1 LRNDGGVASAL
12 ILGRRKSST
21 WSIDH
26 SRAEGRTPD
35 VGERA
40 LPKVS
45 VIVVNYRGAEHAVT
59 CLRALRDELDWPA
72 EALELICVDNASGD
86 GSARRIAAAVPQ
98 ARLIRSARNTGFAG
112 GCNLGVSKAT
122 GSIVAF
128 LNSDARPHRDWVRAA
143 VEALRE
149 APDIA
154 AVASKVLDWDG
165 ERIDYVDGGLSWYGM
180 GYKPH
185 VGKPDDG
192 AYDTPRDVLFGTG
205 AALLVRRELFDQL
218 GGFDER
224 FFMFC
229 EDVDLGWRLNLR
241 GYRVRYEPTSIAYH
255 RHHASLHGA
264 DPARELYLLERNAL
278 AALYKNVSDETL
290 AAVLPAALAL
300 AVRRAT
306 ARGDCDPTELEM
318 TRRAAPKETGGIETP
333 GPMAV
338 PRVTMAGIYAIDRF
352 VEMLP
357 SLAISRRVEQAARV
371 RTDADLLPLM
381 RNALERICPEI
392 PYLLAHDM
400 IVEAFDVARVYGARR
415 RILIITGDAVSERM
429 AGPAIRAWNMA
440 EVLSGE
446 HHVRLVSLN
455 PHSSGSWC
463 AGQPAEFEV
472 RQATPRSIGPDLDWA
487 QVVVLQGHV
496 LEQVPALKTS
506 NHVVIVDIYDPMH
519 LEQLEQARDLGEEAR
534 AQIIDAVTAVLNTQ
548 LRRGDFFLCAS
559 ERQRHFWLGH
569 LAAIGRLSP
578 IVYDADPTTR
588 SLLAVAPF
596 GLSGKPPQRTGP
608 GLRDTLGLGSR
619 EKVVLWA
626 GGVYSWFDPLTLLH
640 AVHTLRTEHPELRLV
655 FLGMRHPN
663 PDVPEM
669 SMAEQAR
676 RLSETLGLT
685 GEQVFFNE
693 TWVPYADRQNW
704 LLDADA
710 GVTTHFE
717 HVETTFA
724 FRTRVLDYLW
734 AHLPIVTTD
743 GDAFAELVA
752 TEKLGAV
759 VPAGDPAALA
769 TALQRVLYDDAFAA
783 GCRDRIAAVAQRFT
797 WEAVLAPL
805 VEFCRHPRPA
815 PDRLRGAPLTPAPLT
830 PASLTSGSFTAPDR
844 RAGVAGAL
852 RRDAALARS
861 YLAAGGPG
869 EVARRAAGRL
879 RRVTREWRHER

>member
-1 LRNDGGVASAL
+1 
-12 ILGRRKSST
+12 
-21 WSIDH
+21 
-26 SRAEGRTPD
+26 
-35 VGERA
+35 
-40 LPKVS
+40 
-45 VIVVNYRGAEHAVT
+45 
-59 CLRALRDELDWPA
+59 
-72 EALELICVDNASGD
+72 VDNASGD
-86 GSARRIAAAVPQ
+86 DSAQQIAAAVPQ
-98 ARLIRSARNTGFAG
+98 ARLIRSDTNTGFAG
-112 GCNLGVSKAT
+112 GCNLGVTHAT
-122 GSIVAF
+122 GEIVGF

-143 VEALRE
+143 VEAFRDGP
-149 APDIA
+149 AVA

-165 ERIDYVDGGLSWYGM
+165 ERIDYVDGGLTWYGM

-192 AYDTPRDVLFGTG
+192 AHDTARDVLFGTG
-205 AALLVRRELFDQL
+205 AALLVRREVFERL

-241 GYRVRYEPTSIAYH
+241 GYRVRYEPRSIAYH

-264 DPARELYLLERNAL
+264 DPARETYLLERNAL

-290 AAVLPAALAL
+290 ATALPAALAL

-306 ARGDCDPTELEM
+306 ARGGCDPAELEM
-318 TRRAAPKETGGIETP
+318 TRRSPGAETP

-357 SLAISRRVEQAARV
+357 ALAASRRVEQAARV

-381 RNALERICPEI
+381 RNALERTSPEI
-392 PYLLAHDM
+392 PYLLAHDS
-400 IVEAFDVARVYGARR
+400 IVEALGVAQVYGARR
-415 RILIITGDAVSERM
+415 RILIITADAVSSRM

-446 HHVRLVSLN
+446 HDVRLISLN
-455 PHSSGSWC
+455 QHSDCSMVTDC
-463 AGQPAEFEV
+463 PAEFDV
-472 RQATPRSIGPDLDWA
+472 RQVAPRSMGPELDWA
-487 QVVVLQGHV
+487 QLVVLQGHV
-496 LEQVPALKTS
+496 LEHVPSLKTS
-506 NHVVIVDIYDPMH
+506 NHLVIADIYDPMH
-519 LEQLEQARDLGEEAR
+519 LEQLEQGRDLDDDQR
-534 AQIIDAVTAVLNTQ
+534 TQVVDAVTAVLLTQ

-559 ERQRHFWLGH
+559 QRQRQRHFWLGH

-578 IVYDADPTTR
+578 TVYDADPTTR

-596 GLSGKPPQRTGP
+596 GLPGKPPQRTGP
-608 GLRDTLGLGSR
+608 GLRDTLGLGPR

-640 AVHTLRTEHPELRLV
+640 AAHRLRTEHPDLRLV

-663 PDVPEM
+663 PDVPGM
-669 SMAEQAR
+669 GMAGQTR
-676 RLSETLGLT
+676 RLAHNLGLT
-685 GEQVFFNE
+685 GKQVFFNE

-734 AHLPIVTTD
+734 AELPIVTTD
-743 GDAFAELVA
+743 GDAFGELVA
-752 TEKLGAV
+752 AEELGVV
-759 VPAGDPAALA
+759 VPAEDPVALAAAL
-769 TALQRVLYDDAFAA
+769 Q
-783 GCRDRIAAVAQRFT
+783 
-797 WEAVLAPL
+797 
-805 VEFCRHPRPA
+805 
-815 PDRLRGAPLTPAPLT
+815 
-830 PASLTSGSFTAPDR
+830 
-844 RAGVAGAL
+844 
-852 RRDAALARS
+852 
-861 YLAAGGPG
+861 
-869 EVARRAAGRL
+869 
-879 RRVTREWRHER
+879 

>member
-1 LRNDGGVASAL
+1 M
-12 ILGRRKSST
+12 
-21 WSIDH
+21 
-26 SRAEGRTPD
+26 
-35 VGERA
+35 GECVP
-40 LPKVS
+40 PKVS
-45 VIVVNYRGAEHAVT
+45 VIVVNYRGAEHSVT
-59 CLRALRDELDWPA
+59 CLRALRDDLDWPP

-86 GSARRIAAAVPQ
+86 GSAQQIAAAVPQ
-98 ARLIRSARNTGFAG
+98 ARLIRSDTNTGFAG
-112 GCNLGVSKAT
+112 GCNLGVTHAT
-122 GSIVAF
+122 GEIVGF

-143 VEALRE
+143 VEAFRDGP
-149 APDIA
+149 AVA

-165 ERIDYVDGGLSWYGM
+165 ERIDYVDGGLTWYGM

-185 VGKPDDG
+185 IGKPDDG
-192 AYDTPRDVLFGTG
+192 AHDTARDVLFGTG
-205 AALLVRRELFDQL
+205 AALLVRREVFERL

-241 GYRVRYEPTSIAYH
+241 GYRVRYEPRSIAYH

-264 DPARELYLLERNAL
+264 DPARETYLLERNAL

-290 AAVLPAALAL
+290 ATVLPAALAL

-306 ARGDCDPTELEM
+306 ARGGCDPTELEM
-318 TRRAAPKETGGIETP
+318 TRRGPGAETP

-357 SLAISRRVEQAARV
+357 ALAASRRVEQAARV

-381 RNALERICPEI
+381 RNALERTSPEI
-392 PYLLAHDM
+392 PYLLAHDS
-400 IVEAFDVARVYGARR
+400 IVEALGVAQVYGARR
-415 RILIITGDAVSERM
+415 RILIITADAVSSRM

-446 HHVRLVSLN
+446 HDVRLISLN
-455 PHSSGSWC
+455 QHSDCSM
-463 AGQPAEFEV
+463 ATHYPAEFDV
-472 RQATPRSIGPDLDWA
+472 RQVAPRSMGPELDWA
-487 QVVVLQGHV
+487 QLVVLQGHV
-496 LEQVPALKTS
+496 LEHVPSLKTS
-506 NHVVIVDIYDPMH
+506 NHLVIADIYDPMH
-519 LEQLEQARDLGEEAR
+519 LEQLEQGRDLDDDQR
-534 AQIIDAVTAVLNTQ
+534 TQVVDAVTAVLSTQ

-559 ERQRHFWLGH
+559 QRQRHFWLGH

-578 IVYDADPTTR
+578 TVYDADPTTR

-608 GLRDTLGLGSR
+608 GLRDTLGLGPR

-640 AVHTLRTEHPELRLV
+640 AVHTLGAEHPDLRLV

-669 SMAEQAR
+669 GMAGQTR
-676 RLSETLGLT
+676 RLAHNLGLT
-685 GEQVFFNE
+685 GKQVFFNE

-734 AHLPIVTTD
+734 AGLPIVTTD

-752 TEKLGAV
+752 AEELGVV
-759 VPAGDPAALA
+759 VPAGDPVALA
-769 TALQRVLYDDAFAA
+769 AALQRVLYDDDFAA

-805 VEFCRHPRPA
+805 IEFCRHPRPA
-815 PDRLRGAPLTPAPLT
+815 PDRLRGTPPEAL
-830 PASLTSGSFTAPDR
+830 DR
-844 RAGVAGAL
+844 RTGVASTL
-852 RRDAALARS
+852 RRDAALARE
-861 YLAAGGPG
+861 YLAAGGPS
-869 EVARRAAGRL
+869 EVARRATGRL
-879 RRVTREWRHER
+879 RRWAKRS

>member
-1 LRNDGGVASAL
+1 M
-12 ILGRRKSST
+12 
-21 WSIDH
+21 
-26 SRAEGRTPD
+26 
-35 VGERA
+35 
-40 LPKVS
+40 
-45 VIVVNYRGAEHAVT
+45 IVVNYRGAEDTVT

-72 EALELICVDNASGD
+72 DRLELICVDNASGD
-86 GSARRIAAAVPQ
+86 GSAERIAAAVPQ
-98 ARLIRSARNTGFAG
+98 ARLIRSATNIGFAG
-112 GCNLGVSKAT
+112 GCNLGVTHAT

-143 VEALRE
+143 VEALNE
-149 APDIA
+149 SPDVA

-165 ERIDYVDGGLSWYGM
+165 ERIDYVDGGLTWYGM

-185 VGKPDDG
+185 VGTPDDG
-192 AYDTPRDVLFGTG
+192 AHDVAHDVLFGTG
-205 AALLVRRELFDQL
+205 AALLVRREIFTQL

-241 GYRVRYEPTSIAYH
+241 GYRVRYEPRSIAYH

-264 DPARELYLLERNAL
+264 DPARETYLLERNAL

-290 AAVLPAALAL
+290 ATVLPAALAL

-306 ARGDCDPTELEM
+306 ARGECDPTELEM
-318 TRRAAPKETGGIETP
+318 TRRGPGAEVA

-357 SLAISRRVEQAARV
+357 ALAASRRAEQAARV

-381 RNALERICPEI
+381 RNALERTSPEI
-392 PYLLAHDM
+392 PYLLAHDA
-400 IVEAFDVARVYGARR
+400 IVEALGVQRVYGARR
-415 RILIITGDAVSERM
+415 RILIITADAVSERM

-440 EVLSGE
+440 EVLAGE
-446 HHVRLVSLN
+446 HDVRLVSLN
-455 PHSSGSWC
+455 QHCSPP
-463 AGQPAEFEV
+463 PAADFDV
-472 RQATPRSIGPDLDWA
+472 RHVAPRSIGPELDWA
-487 QVVVLQGHV
+487 QLVVLQGHV
-496 LEQVPALKTS
+496 LEQIPSVKTS
-506 NHVVIVDIYDPMH
+506 NHIVIADIYDPMH
-519 LEQLEQARDLGEEAR
+519 LEQLEQTRDLGDERR
-534 AQIIDAVTAVLNTQ
+534 AQVVDAVTSVLSTQ

-578 IVYDADPTTR
+578 TVYDADPTTR

-608 GLRDTLGLGSR
+608 GLRDTLGLGLSGRGSR

-640 AVHTLRTEHPELRLV
+640 AVHALRTEHDDLRLV

-669 SMAEQAR
+669 GMAGQTR
-676 RLSETLGLT
+676 RLAETLGLT
-685 GEQVFFNE
+685 GKQVFFNE

-734 AHLPIVTTD
+734 AGLPIVTTD

-752 TEKLGAV
+752 AEELGVV
-759 VPAGDPAALA
+759 VPAEDPAALA
-769 TALQRVLYDDAFAA
+769 AALQRALYDDAFAA
-783 GCRDRIAAVAQRFT
+783 GCRERIAAVAQRYT
-797 WEAVLAPL
+797 WEATLAPL

-815 PDRLRGAPLTPAPLT
+815 PDRLRGSRVTGAPLA
-830 PASLTSGSFTAPDR
+830 TADR
-844 RAGVAGAL
+844 RTGVAGAL

-879 RRVTREWRHER
+879 RRWARPW

>member
-1 LRNDGGVASAL
+1 VITAWKGPLAHAPAGDAAGYLRPEGGTVS
-12 ILGRRKSST
+12 
-21 WSIDH
+21 
-26 SRAEGRTPD
+26 EP
-35 VGERA
+35 A

-45 VIVVNYRGAEHAVT
+45 VIVVNYRGAEDTVT

-72 EALELICVDNASGD
+72 DCLELICVDNASGD
-86 GSARRIAAAVPQ
+86 GSAQRIAAELPQ
-98 ARLIRSARNTGFAG
+98 ARLIRSASNIGFAG
-112 GCNLGVSKAT
+112 GCNLGVSNAT

-128 LNSDARPHRDWVRAA
+128 LNNDARPHRDWVRAA
-143 VEALRE
+143 VEALLE
-149 APDIA
+149 GPDVA

-165 ERIDYVDGGLSWYGM
+165 ERIDYVDGGLTWYGM

-185 VGKPDDG
+185 VGKFDDS
-192 AYDTPRDVLFGTG
+192 AHDTARDVLFGTG
-205 AALLVRRELFDQL
+205 AALLVRREVFTQL

-241 GYRVRYEPTSIAYH
+241 GYRVRYEPRSIAYH
-255 RHHASLHGA
+255 RHHASLRGA
-264 DPARELYLLERNAL
+264 DPARETYLLERNAL

-290 AAVLPAALAL
+290 ATVLPAALAL
-300 AVRRAT
+300 TVRRAT
-306 ARGDCDPTELEM
+306 ARGECDPTELEM
-318 TRRAAPKETGGIETP
+318 TRRDLDAEAP
-333 GPMAV
+333 GPMTVA
-338 PRVTMAGIYAIDRF
+338 RVTMAGVYAIDRF

-357 SLAISRRVEQAARV
+357 ALAASRRAEQAARV

-381 RNALERICPEI
+381 RNALERTSPEI
-392 PYLLAHDM
+392 PYLLAHDA
-400 IVEAFDVARVYGARR
+400 IVEALDVARVYGARR
-415 RILIITGDAVSERM
+415 RILIITADAVSARM

-446 HHVRLVSLN
+446 HDVRLISLN
-455 PHSSGSWC
+455 QHCSPP
-463 AGQPAEFEV
+463 PADFDV
-472 RQATPRSIGPDLDWA
+472 RQVPPKSIRPELDWA
-487 QVVVLQGHV
+487 QLVILQGHV
-496 LEQVPALKTS
+496 LEQIPSLKTS
-506 NHVVIVDIYDPMH
+506 QHIVVVDIYDPMH
-519 LEQLEQARDLGEEAR
+519 LEQLEQTRDLGDQAR
-534 AQIIDAVTAVLNTQ
+534 AQIVDAVTTVLTTQ

-559 ERQRHFWLGH
+559 QRQRHFWLGH

-578 IVYDADPTTR
+578 TVYDADPTTR

-608 GLRDTLGLGSR
+608 GLRDALGFGQR
-619 EKVVLWA
+619 DKVVLWA

-640 AVHTLRTEHPELRLV
+640 AVHALRDEHPQLRLV

-669 SMAEQAR
+669 GMAGQAR
-676 RLSETLGLT
+676 QLSASLGLT
-685 GEQVFFNE
+685 GTQVFFNE

-734 AHLPIVTTD
+734 AGLPIVTTD
-743 GDAFAELVA
+743 GDAFAELVSA
-752 TEKLGAV
+752 EELGVV
-759 VPAGDPAALA
+759 VPAENPSALA
-769 TALQRVLYDDAFAA
+769 EALHRVLYDDAFAA
-783 GCRDRIAAVAQRFT
+783 GCRERIATVAQRYT
-797 WEAVLAPL
+797 WEAALAPL

-815 PDRLRGAPLTPAPLT
+815 PDRLGGAGRATPEP
-830 PASLTSGSFTAPDR
+830 P
-844 RAGVAGAL
+844 AGVVGAV
-852 RRDAALARS
+852 RRDAALACS

-879 RRVTREWRHER
+879 RRWAKPP

>member
-1 LRNDGGVASAL
+1 VSE
-12 ILGRRKSST
+12 
-21 WSIDH
+21 H
-26 SRAEGRTPD
+26 
-35 VGERA
+35 A
-40 LPKVS
+40 LPRVS
-45 VIVVNYRGAEHAVT
+45 VVVVNYRGAEDTVT

-86 GSARRIAAAVPQ
+86 GSAKRISAVVPQ
-98 ARLIRSARNTGFAG
+98 ARLVGSATNIGFAG
-112 GCNLGVSKAT
+112 GCNLGVTTAT
-122 GSIVAF
+122 GTIVGF

-143 VEALRE
+143 VEVLHAE
-149 APDIA
+149 PDVA

-165 ERIDYVDGGLSWYGM
+165 ERIDYVDGGLTWYGM

-185 VGKPDDG
+185 VGTPDDG
-192 AYDTPRDVLFGTG
+192 AHDTARDVLFGTG
-205 AALLVRRELFDQL
+205 AALLVRREVFEQL

-241 GYRVRYEPTSIAYH
+241 GYRVRYEPRSIAYH

-264 DPARELYLLERNAL
+264 DPARETYLLERNAL

-290 AAVLPAALAL
+290 ATVLPAALAL

-306 ARGDCDPTELEM
+306 ARGECDPTELEM
-318 TRRAAPKETGGIETP
+318 THRGPGAETG

-357 SLAISRRVEQAARV
+357 ALAASRRAEQAARV

-381 RNALERICPEI
+381 RNALERTSPEI
-392 PYLLAHDM
+392 PYLLAHDA
-400 IVEAFDVARVYGARR
+400 IVEALGVQQVYGARR
-415 RILIITGDAVSERM
+415 RILIITADTVSQRM
-429 AGPAIRAWNMA
+429 AGPAIRAWHMA
-440 EVLSGE
+440 EVLTGE
-446 HHVRLVSLN
+446 HDVRLISLN
-455 PHSSGSWC
+455 QHCSPP
-463 AGQPAEFEV
+463 PADFDV
-472 RQATPRSIGPDLDWA
+472 RHVPARQIGPELDWA
-487 QVVVLQGHV
+487 QLVVLQGHV
-496 LEQVPALKTS
+496 LEQIPSLKTS
-506 NHVVIVDIYDPMH
+506 NHIVVVDIYDPMH
-519 LEQLEQARDLGEEAR
+519 LEQLEQTRDLGDDQR
-534 AQIIDAVTAVLNTQ
+534 AQVVDAVTAVLSTQ

-578 IVYDADPTTR
+578 TVYDADPTTR

-608 GLRDTLGLGSR
+608 GLRDALRLGSR

-640 AVHTLRTEHPELRLV
+640 AVHALRAEHDDLRLV

-669 SMAEQAR
+669 GMAGQTR
-676 RLSETLGLT
+676 RLAETLGLT
-685 GEQVFFNE
+685 GKQVFFNE

-734 AHLPIVTTD
+734 AGLPIVTTD

-752 TEKLGAV
+752 AERLGVV
-759 VPAGDPAALA
+759 VPAEDPAALA
-769 TALQRVLYDDAFAA
+769 AALQRVLYDDDFAA
-783 GCRDRIAAVAQRFT
+783 GCRERIAVVAQRYT
-797 WEAVLAPL
+797 WEAALAPL

-815 PDRLRGAPLTPAPLT
+815 PDRLPGAPLAA
-830 PASLTSGSFTAPDR
+830 ASHR
-844 RAGVAGAL
+844 NGVAGAL

-869 EVARRAAGRL
+869 EVVRRAAGRL
-879 RRVTREWRHER
+879 HRLWITRERR